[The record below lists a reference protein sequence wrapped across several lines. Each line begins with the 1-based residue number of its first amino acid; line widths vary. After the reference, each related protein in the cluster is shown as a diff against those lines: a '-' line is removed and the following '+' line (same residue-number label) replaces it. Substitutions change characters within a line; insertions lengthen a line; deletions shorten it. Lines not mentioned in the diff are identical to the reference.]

1 MTRNESK
8 EGRSTKSSALAVIAA
23 ALLASALAGCATTGD
38 FDGSAMAEM
47 PIDHGTGG
55 GDL

>member
-1 MTRNESK
+1 MNRNESR
-8 EGRSTKSSALAVIAA
+8 EGRSIKSSALAVIAA

-38 FDGSAMAEM
+38 FDGSASVEM

-55 GDL
+55 GDN

>member
-1 MTRNESK
+1 MNRNESK
-8 EGRSTKSSALAVIAA
+8 EGRSIKTSALAAIAA

-38 FDGSAMAEM
+38 FDGAASAEM

-55 GDL
+55 GDQ

>member
-1 MTRNESK
+1 MNRNESR
-8 EGRSTKSSALAVIAA
+8 EGRSMKTSALAVIAA

-38 FDGSAMAEM
+38 FDGSANAEM

-55 GDL
+55 GDN

>member
-8 EGRSTKSSALAVIAA
+8 EGHSIKTSALAAIAA

-38 FDGSAMAEM
+38 FDGSAIAEM
-47 PIDHGTGG
+47 PVDHGTGG
-55 GDL
+55 GDQ